1 MWQMFTDLD
10 QKKQGSVVYLART
23 GRAREAYEFQ
33 QQILVLMVDF
43 IRFFRSWI
51 PYLLKMSARAYISFK
66 EFHQFEKSS
75 GKTFVDFIK
84 FENCIIGW

>member
-33 QQILVLMVDF
+33 QQLMVLDAD
-43 IRFFRSWI
+43 
-51 PYLLKMSARAYISFK
+51 LDADLGAD
-66 EFHQFEKSS
+66 
-75 GKTFVDFIK
+75 G
-84 FENCIIGW
+84 